1 MDDLER
7 RIRAANPHPIDRDA
21 PLSERAERELAALL
35 VTPRETQESRS
46 RRLPASRRLTI
57 AATTIAATLLV
68 VLTVG
73 IANLLV
79 VRPAA
84 ASSPPLLIPTPIA
97 ESTDAVL
104 GRLTTMARAN
114 PTTAPSAV
122 IAAET
127 WSAELTPGA
136 DEVTFVQPREI
147 VRTRN
152 DDLSGSVVTRAGEVR
167 WGVVPDGQAPVQPG
181 TVLEEN
187 DFGTGE
193 YPMLFPAPPPDDADE
208 LQGYLEQTV
217 GITQASTTGDIF
229 RATVD
234 LRNEWSL
241 DGGQTAALLELI
253 ATRDDVIVLGT
264 VTDRLGRTGIALATD
279 TRFDGAFRDILIF
292 DPETATLLAA
302 EDVYLGGID
311 DIQLE
316 APAVLNYTA
325 WKDTP

>member
-1 MDDLER
+1 
-7 RIRAANPHPIDRDA
+7 
-21 PLSERAERELAALL
+21 
-35 VTPRETQESRS
+35 
-46 RRLPASRRLTI
+46 
-57 AATTIAATLLV
+57 
-68 VLTVG
+68 
-73 IANLLV
+73 
-79 VRPAA
+79 
-84 ASSPPLLIPTPIA
+84 
-97 ESTDAVL
+97 
-104 GRLTTMARAN
+104 MARAN
-114 PTTAPSAV
+114 PTAAPSTV

-167 WGVVPDGQAPVQPG
+167 WGVVPDGQAPAQPG

-187 DFGTGE
+187 DFGPGD
-193 YPMLFPAPPPDDADE
+193 YPMLFPSPPPDAAAE
-208 LQGYLEQTV
+208 LQGYLAQTV
-217 GITQASTTGDIF
+217 GITETSTTGDIF

-241 DGGQTAALLELI
+241 NGSQTAALLDLI
-253 ATRDDVIVLGT
+253 ATRDDVTVLGT

-292 DPETATLLAA
+292 DPDTANLLAA

-316 APAVLNYTA
+316 APSVLNYTA